1 MICGFLVPLT
11 FFPEWVR
18 PISWALAP
26 TWGMQAI
33 RQSAQGGTPI
43 PDLLVCVGLGLL
55 YTAIGV
61 VVVDR
66 FLRAARA
73 RAVLALT

>member
-1 MICGFLVPLT
+1 
-11 FFPEWVR
+11 
-18 PISWALAP
+18 
-26 TWGMQAI
+26 MQAI
-33 RQSAQGGTPI
+33 RESAQGGTPI

-66 FLRAARA
+66 FLNAARA
-73 RAVLALT
+73 RAVLSLT